1 MNSTLSNYLPI
12 VGPQVINELE
22 VLSQSLKG
30 TRIKHINSTAVGGG
44 VAEILIRMMGL
55 GKDLG
60 LEMTWDVIRGNDAF
74 YQVTKAMHNAFHG
87 TPFQFTPEMW
97 DSYRATTEENIK
109 TLDLNA
115 DVFLIHDPQ
124 PAALVTERTR
134 TGGKWIWR
142 CHIDLSNRQPAPWE
156 FIEPFVAR
164 YDAAVFSSPKYIQN
178 LLMPEVL
185 IPPSIDPLSDK
196 NRDLPPEFVTS
207 VLERFNID
215 PKRPILTQISRFDR
229 LKDPIGVCR
238 VYQVVK
244 KSIPELQLVLAGGGA
259 SDDPEGAEVL
269 AEVREAAGNDP
280 DIHILELP
288 PTANMEINALQHGS
302 TIVMQKSLK
311 EGFGLTVSEGMWK
324 GKPVVAS
331 AVGGIVSQIHH
342 GITGELVHSE
352 SGAAQSVKKL
362 LVNPEYAK
370 QLGVAAKEHVRNN
383 FLLTRH
389 LKDYMLLFLFVMKG
403 SRQGIISG

>member
-1 MNSTLSNYLPI
+1 MNLNLSHYLPI
-12 VGPQVINELE
+12 VGPQVLNELE
-22 VLSQSLKG
+22 VLAQSLRG
-30 TRIKHINSTAVGGG
+30 VRIKHINSTAVGGG
-44 VAEILIRMMGL
+44 VAEILIRMMAL
-55 GKDLG
+55 GKELDLQ
-60 LEMTWDVIRGNDAF
+60 MTWDVIRGNDAF

-87 TPFQFTPEMW
+87 TPCEFTPAMW
-97 DSYRATTEENIK
+97 DSFRATTEENIA
-109 TLDLNA
+109 TLDLDA

-124 PAALVTERTR
+124 PAALITERAR

-156 FIEPFVAR
+156 FLEPYVVQ
-164 YDAAVFSSPKYIQN
+164 YDAAVFSSPKYIQK
-178 LLMPEVL
+178 LPMPEVM

-196 NRDLPPEFVTS
+196 NRELPPEFVTS
-207 VLERFNID
+207 VLERFDID

-229 LKDPIGVCR
+229 LKDPIGVVR
-238 VYQVVK
+238 VYKAVK
-244 KSIPELQLVLAGGGA
+244 KSIPNLQLVLAGGGA

-280 DIHILELP
+280 DLHILELP
-288 PTANMEINALQHGS
+288 PTAAMEINALQHGS
-302 TIVMQKSLK
+302 TIIMQKSLK

-331 AVGGIVSQIHH
+331 AVGGIVSQVHH
-342 GITGELVHSE
+342 GITGELIHSE
-352 SGAAQSVKKL
+352 SGATQSVKKL
-362 LVNPEYAK
+362 LVNPAYAK

-389 LKDYMLLFLFVMKG
+389 MKDYMLLFLFVMKG
-403 SRQGIISG
+403 SRKGIISG